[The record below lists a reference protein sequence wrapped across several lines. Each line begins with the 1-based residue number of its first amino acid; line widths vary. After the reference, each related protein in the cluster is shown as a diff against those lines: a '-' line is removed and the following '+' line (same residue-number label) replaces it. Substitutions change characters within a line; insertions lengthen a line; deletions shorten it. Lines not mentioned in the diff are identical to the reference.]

1 MAVPPQAELSRVCS
15 SPDFSAFVEK
25 VKRDFQVV
33 IVPNKTVSPNGS
45 HSPDLPVESFKFRC
59 QRSNSDFL
67 VTAREVLEQYL
78 ISHNVHVYPSTTS
91 RTHKRGDSFA
101 DAFPHF
107 DSKVL
112 STAARTRQ
120 QSQYLLLLSVRPH

>member
-78 ISHNVHVYPSTTS
+78 ISHNVRTPLPVSAHTS
-91 RTHKRGDSFA
+91 LTMSIALER
-101 DAFPHF
+101 
-107 DSKVL
+107 L
-112 STAARTRQ
+112 Q
-120 QSQYLLLLSVRPH
+120 